1 MSPFRSGPNGS
12 GNMNSALRAGGG
24 MNGRTGPPGAGSMNG
39 MNGPPGIGGPPGMGS
54 MNGVNGPPGTSGM
67 NSTRGNPGT
76 GVRQPGPTG
85 PNPSTGDSNPPVW
98 RRGRRHLPIDEA
110 TGKIDR
116 RAASGTAGQNG
127 IEKDGD
133 LFIIETMGTPGRPFN
148 PYQRDLQAFWA
159 NPLMRPKAR
168 KAFWKSFDESA
179 RREWE
184 LWQFAPKEC
193 REWWLQRRR

>member
-1 MSPFRSGPNGS
+1 MSPFRGGPNGS
-12 GNMNSALRAGGG
+12 GNMNSALRAGDG
-24 MNGRTGPPGAGSMNG
+24 MNGRT
-39 MNGPPGIGGPPGMGS
+39 GPPGIGGPPGMGNINGINGAPS
-54 MNGVNGPPGTSGM
+54 MRGM
-67 NSTRGNPGT
+67 NSTRGIPGT
-76 GVRQPGPTG
+76 DVPQPGPTG
-85 PNPSTGDSNPPVW
+85 PNPSTGSSGPPFW
-98 RRGRRHLPIDEA
+98 RRGGRHIPIDEA

-116 RAASGTAGQNG
+116 RAVGGTAGQNG

-133 LFIIETMGTPGRPFN
+133 LFIIECMGTPGRPFN

-168 KAFWKSFDESA
+168 KAFWKSFDDSA

-193 REWWLQRRR
+193 REWWLRQRR